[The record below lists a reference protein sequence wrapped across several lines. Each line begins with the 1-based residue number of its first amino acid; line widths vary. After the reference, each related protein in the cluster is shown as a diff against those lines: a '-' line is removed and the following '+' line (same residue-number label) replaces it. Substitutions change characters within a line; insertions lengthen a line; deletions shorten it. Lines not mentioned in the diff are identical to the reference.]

1 MKISIAIAGGFLAS
15 CLIASASLADGSF
28 ADHMNSCV
36 DKFASASDSASVV
49 LECAAG
55 GGKLTDCK
63 VVENSAPSKGFDK
76 AAICVAEFLPI
87 GSKTGTIRVP
97 LKFQG
102 A

>member
-1 MKISIAIAGGFLAS
+1 MKNSIAIVGGILGSFL
-15 CLIASASLADGSF
+15 IVGASLADGSF
-28 ADHMNSCV
+28 ADHMNTCV

-49 LECAAG
+49 LECTAG
-55 GGKLTDCK
+55 GGKLSDCK

-76 AAICVAEFLPI
+76 AAICVADFLPI

-97 LKFQG
+97 MKFQG

>member
-1 MKISIAIAGGFLAS
+1 MKNSIAIVGGLLGSF
-15 CLIASASLADGSF
+15 LIAGASLADGSF
-28 ADHMNSCV
+28 ADHMSNCV
-36 DKFASASDSASVV
+36 DKFASANDSASVV
-49 LECAAG
+49 LECSAA

-76 AAICVAEFLPI
+76 AAMCVAEFLPI

>member
-1 MKISIAIAGGFLAS
+1 MKNSIAIVGGILGSF
-15 CLIASASLADGSF
+15 LIAGSSLADGGF
-28 ADHMNSCV
+28 QAHMSQCV

-49 LECAAG
+49 LECAAAE
-55 GGKLTDCK
+55 GKLSDCK

-76 AAICVAEFLPI
+76 AALCVASFLPI

>member
-1 MKISIAIAGGFLAS
+1 MKNSIAIIGGVLGSF
-15 CLIASASLADGSF
+15 LIAGASLADGSF
-28 ADHMNSCV
+28 ADHMSSCV
-36 DKFASASDSASVV
+36 DKYASASDSANVV
-49 LECAAG
+49 LECSAA

-76 AAICVAEFLPI
+76 AAMCVAEFLPI

-97 LKFQG
+97 LKFTG

>member
-1 MKISIAIAGGFLAS
+1 MKNSIAIAAGIVGSF
-15 CLIASASLADGSF
+15 LIAGSSLADGGF
-28 ADHMNSCV
+28 QAHMTQCV

-49 LECAAG
+49 LECSAAE
-55 GGKLTDCK
+55 GKLSDCK
-63 VVENSAPSKGFDK
+63 VVENSAAGKGFDK
-76 AAICVAEFLPI
+76 AALCVASFLPI